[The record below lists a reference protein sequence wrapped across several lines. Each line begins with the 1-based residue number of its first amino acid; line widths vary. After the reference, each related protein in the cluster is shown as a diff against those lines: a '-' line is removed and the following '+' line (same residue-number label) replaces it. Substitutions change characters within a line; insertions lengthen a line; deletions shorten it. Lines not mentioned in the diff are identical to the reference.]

1 MISTNEVHTAEDADR
16 NDPARALP
24 IMEDG
29 RPRPRRLRFRLGT
42 LLFAIAVLALLLVV
56 IIQQVQL
63 ERMRRIVAAQ
73 RQQIDRHADEKAQL
87 RSIVQALRGY
97 LERDARWQ
105 RSKAEPS
112 AAPDHR

>member
-1 MISTNEVHTAEDADR
+1 MISTNDVHAAEDPDR

-29 RPRPRRLRFRLGT
+29 RPRPRRFRFRLGT
-42 LLFAIAVLALLLVV
+42 LLFTIAVLALFLVV

-73 RQQIDRHADEKAQL
+73 RQQIDRDTDSNARM
-87 RSIVQALRGY
+87 RSIVQTLRDM
-97 LERDARWQ
+97 LERDAHGRG
-105 RSKAEPS
+105 SKRP
-112 AAPDHR
+112 